1 MVAQPREQAQ
11 HCGGAIWTGVTVNVM
26 GRWRSRLKGPK
37 SRGYFVRRAILFIV
51 VGQVLIA
58 AEGRHFDDMRLAFVV
73 FLHVPVVMIY
83 MFAYRVLN
91 RW

>member
-1 MVAQPREQAQ
+1 
-11 HCGGAIWTGVTVNVM
+11 M